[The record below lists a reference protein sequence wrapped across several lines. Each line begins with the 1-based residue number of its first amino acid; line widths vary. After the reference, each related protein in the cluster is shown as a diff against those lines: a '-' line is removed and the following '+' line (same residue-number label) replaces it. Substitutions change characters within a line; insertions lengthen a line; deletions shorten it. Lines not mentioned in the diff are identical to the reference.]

1 MREDTGSGGK
11 AEERG
16 GSHLKQKDNSS
27 AGEEA
32 KAKGTETVTP
42 RSEAHLLKT
51 GADPNAW
58 GSRSLS

>member
-32 KAKGTETVTP
+32 KAKGTETVTGKKL
-42 RSEAHLLKT
+42 RKRNDAQE
-51 GADPNAW
+51 
-58 GSRSLS
+58 